1 MLFKPKLTT
10 TKKTT
15 PPTALITKENQ
26 TELQLIKLSVP
37 VLNGTSRKEQT
48 AFSERQPEG
57 SKPVITLSYHWERS
71 KGDKDGDD
79 VSLHDNGVILLCS
92 IVNIS
97 GINNSRIIS

>member
-15 PPTALITKENQ
+15 HPTALITKENQ
-26 TELQLIKLSVP
+26 TELQLIKLSVS

-48 AFSERQPEG
+48 AFSGRQPEG
-57 SKPVITLSYHWERS
+57 SKLVITLSYHWERS
-71 KGDKDGDD
+71 KGDNDGDD
-79 VSLHDNGVILLCS
+79 ASQHDNGVILLCS

-97 GINNSRIIS
+97 GINNS